1 MDLKSYKTL
10 TSTEQRK
17 YLLDNFNNPKFITDV
32 KNNFQDFIKNTHI
45 NNYFDFIEFY
55 TLLAAQKQF
64 QQEIID
70 NILTIMDIQS
80 KKIFPATIY
89 RILKLADKDMILN
102 NPFIQKRLIE
112 YTQQALTAE
121 ETFLIIEKYIK
132 EDYHNELFLKQIKN
146 QIKNSKT
153 KDEIEF
159 TETFIKCL
167 INDPTYG
174 VETLKY
180 VGKGQSKICFKLNDY
195 VLQIGSLPTIIA
207 NKKSEQVIS
216 PILFI
221 TNNNT
226 LISMTPYLEPAT
238 DEEVKECWFKAKD
251 ENILFL
257 DPIEDNFGKHP
268 NDFQHPFKDITPL
281 GKHFLGIDKFYI
293 GDSQKSEVKL
303 LDIDYYIDENDKSK
317 KSENLKENYKDAYH
331 DLKVEYERQ
340 KQLKLF
346 KKDKKTK

>member
-1 MDLKSYKTL
+1 MKQ
-10 TSTEQRK
+10 EQ
-17 YLLDNFNNPKFITDV
+17 IE
-32 KNNFQDFIKNTHI
+32 
-45 NNYFDFIEFY
+45 YF
-55 TLLAAQKQF
+55 
-64 QQEIID
+64 
-70 NILTIMDIQS
+70 
-80 KKIFPATIY
+80 KKIFNKTTAEIKHNYSYKNLYYHLQTLDYFNKQPSDKLQTILSLDENE
-89 RILKLADKDMILN
+89 ITPSILN
-102 NPFIQKRLIE
+102 EFLKTIDKK
-112 YTQQALTAE
+112 
-121 ETFLIIEKYIK
+121 LIINNPTIQNLLTKKVSNTYNTAYLKIIKNYIK
-132 EDYHNELFLKQIKN
+132 ENHNNLFKEQMILLSQI
-146 QIKNSKT
+146 SLT
-153 KDEIEF
+153 EKDQAF
-159 TETFIKCL
+159 VRNFITSIL
-167 INDPTYG
+167 NDPLYG
-174 VETLKY
+174 SKDIKY
-180 VGKGQSKICFKLNDY
+180 IDSGLFKDSFKIGDY
-195 VLQIGSLPTIIA
+195 VLQVGSLPTIIA